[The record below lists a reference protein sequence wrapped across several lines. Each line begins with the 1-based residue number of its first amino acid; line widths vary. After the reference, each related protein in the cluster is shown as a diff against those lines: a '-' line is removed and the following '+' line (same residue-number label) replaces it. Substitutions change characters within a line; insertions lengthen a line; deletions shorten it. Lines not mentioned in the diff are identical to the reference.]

1 MTNGVRVRLNRYV
14 ALTAVAL
21 PPLVYGMF
29 RFSIGILVPKIE
41 SQYSINDSVMGLI
54 VSISVGIVGIGVF
67 ASSYFAERYGERK
80 TILLGLTLF
89 SVPLVGLTFS
99 ASLVTFSL
107 LIMVSSL
114 GSGLFIPAVYGAVSL
129 LMPKRRGLGAG
140 IVSSAYNVGGLVG
153 PALIGYLL
161 LFYFWGISFLA
172 IALSGAISIAV
183 FLFAFRGEMGGKT
196 EGTRGQLRLVLHNR
210 SVVVLALAALLADGS
225 FVTYLSWTPEFLLR
239 TFDVSGSFT
248 AVVDLLFGIG
258 IGLGGIGVFVA
269 GFLLDKIGGRRSAA
283 LGGVLATLATAGL
296 YLSGSLYAS
305 LLLMLV
311 GSFFLNWFWTLVT
324 VMSQLKVGA
333 NQRSAATS
341 LVQAAGFVGACA
353 GPGLAG
359 LLGGARAVPLIL
371 TVVLPYVAYVAVIAF
386 YRD

>member
-1 MTNGVRVRLNRYV
+1 LNRYA
-14 ALTAVAL
+14 ALAAVAL
-21 PPLVYGMF
+21 PTLVYGMF
-29 RFSIGILVPKIE
+29 RFSIGILIPKIE

-54 VSISVGIVGIGVF
+54 VSISVGVVGIGVF
-67 ASSYFAERYGERK
+67 VSSYVAERYGERK

-89 SVPLVGLTFS
+89 TVPLVGMSFN

-107 LIMVSSL
+107 LLMLSSL

-129 LMPKRRGLGAG
+129 LLPKRRGVGAG
-140 IVSSAYNVGGLVG
+140 FVSSAYNLGGLVG

-161 LFYFWGISFLA
+161 LYYFWGTSFLV
-172 IALSGAISIAV
+172 IALAGAISIAV
-183 FLFAFRGEMGGKT
+183 LLIAFRGEMGGKD
-196 EGTRGQLRLVLHNR
+196 EGIRGQVGLVLHNR
-210 SVVVLALAALLADGS
+210 RVIVLALAALLADGG

-239 TFDVSGSFT
+239 TFDVSGNFT
-248 AVVDLLFGIG
+248 AVVDLLFGVG

-269 GFLLDKIGGRRSAA
+269 GFLLDKVGGKRSAVF
-283 LGGVLATLATAGL
+283 GGGIATLATAGL
-296 YLSGSLYAS
+296 YLSRSLFAS
-305 LLLMLV
+305 VLLMLV

-341 LVQAAGFVGACA
+341 LVQAAGFIGACA

-359 LLGGARAVPLIL
+359 LLGGASAVPLIL
-371 TVVLPYVAYVAVIAF
+371 TVVLPYVDYVAVIAF
-386 YRD
+386 LYAD

>member
-1 MTNGVRVRLNRYV
+1 LNRYA
-14 ALTAVAL
+14 ALAAVAL
-21 PPLVYGMF
+21 PTLVYGMF
-29 RFSIGILVPKIE
+29 RFSIGILIPKIE

-54 VSISVGIVGIGVF
+54 VSISVGVVGIGVF
-67 ASSYFAERYGERK
+67 VSSYVAERYGERK

-89 SVPLVGLTFS
+89 TVPLVGMSFN

-107 LIMVSSL
+107 LLMLSSL

-129 LMPKRRGLGAG
+129 LLPKRRGVGAG
-140 IVSSAYNVGGLVG
+140 FVSSAYNLGGLVG

-161 LFYFWGISFLA
+161 LYYFWGTSFLV
-172 IALSGAISIAV
+172 IALAGAISIAV
-183 FLFAFRGEMGGKT
+183 LLIAFRGEMGGKD
-196 EGTRGQLRLVLHNR
+196 EGIRGQVGLVLHNR
-210 SVVVLALAALLADGS
+210 RVIVLALAALLADGG

-239 TFDVSGSFT
+239 TFDVSGNFT
-248 AVVDLLFGIG
+248 AVVDLLFGVG
-258 IGLGGIGVFVA
+258 IVLGGIGVFVA
-269 GFLLDKIGGRRSAA
+269 GFLLDKVGGKRSAVF
-283 LGGVLATLATAGL
+283 GGGIATLATAGL
-296 YLSGSLYAS
+296 YLSRSLFAS
-305 LLLMLV
+305 VLLMLV

-341 LVQAAGFVGACA
+341 LVQAAGFIGACA

-359 LLGGARAVPLIL
+359 LLGGASAVPLIL

-386 YRD
+386 LYAD

>member
-1 MTNGVRVRLNRYV
+1 MNRYA
-14 ALTAVAL
+14 ALAAVAL
-21 PPLVYGMF
+21 PTLVYGMF
-29 RFSIGILVPKIE
+29 RFSIGILIPKIE

-54 VSISVGIVGIGVF
+54 VSISVGVVGIGVF
-67 ASSYFAERYGERK
+67 VSSYVAERYGERK

-89 SVPLVGLTFS
+89 TVPLVGMSFN

-107 LIMVSSL
+107 LLMLSSL

-129 LMPKRRGLGAG
+129 LLPKRRGVGAG
-140 IVSSAYNVGGLVG
+140 FVSSAYNLGGLVG

-161 LFYFWGISFLA
+161 LYYFWGTSFLV
-172 IALSGAISIAV
+172 IALAGAISIAV
-183 FLFAFRGEMGGKT
+183 LLIAFRGEMGGKD
-196 EGTRGQLRLVLHNR
+196 EGIRGQVGLVLHNR
-210 SVVVLALAALLADGS
+210 RVIVLALAALLADGG

-239 TFDVSGSFT
+239 TFDVSGNFT
-248 AVVDLLFGIG
+248 AVVDLLFGVG

-269 GFLLDKIGGRRSAA
+269 GFLLDKVGGKRSAVF
-283 LGGVLATLATAGL
+283 GGGIATLATAGL
-296 YLSGSLYAS
+296 YLSRSLFAS
-305 LLLMLV
+305 VLLMLV

-341 LVQAAGFVGACA
+341 LVQAAGFIGACA

-359 LLGGARAVPLIL
+359 LLGGASAVPLIL

-386 YRD
+386 LYAD

>member
-1 MTNGVRVRLNRYV
+1 MNRYA
-14 ALTAVAL
+14 ALAAVAL
-21 PPLVYGMF
+21 PTLVYGMF
-29 RFSIGILVPKIE
+29 RFSIGILIPKIE

-54 VSISVGIVGIGVF
+54 VSISVGVVGIGVF
-67 ASSYFAERYGERK
+67 VSSYVAERYGERK

-89 SVPLVGLTFS
+89 TVPLVGMSFN

-107 LIMVSSL
+107 LLMLSSL

-129 LMPKRRGLGAG
+129 LLPKRRGVGAG
-140 IVSSAYNVGGLVG
+140 FVSSAYNLGGLVG

-161 LFYFWGISFLA
+161 LYYFWGTSFLV
-172 IALSGAISIAV
+172 IALAGAISIAV
-183 FLFAFRGEMGGKT
+183 LLIAFRGEMGGKD
-196 EGTRGQLRLVLHNR
+196 EGIRGQVGLVLHNR
-210 SVVVLALAALLADGS
+210 RVIVLALAALLADGG

-239 TFDVSGSFT
+239 TFDVSGNFT
-248 AVVDLLFGIG
+248 AVVDLLFGVG

-269 GFLLDKIGGRRSAA
+269 GFLLDKVGGKRSAVF
-283 LGGVLATLATAGL
+283 GGGIATLATAGL
-296 YLSGSLYAS
+296 YLSRSLFAS
-305 LLLMLV
+305 VLLMLV

-341 LVQAAGFVGACA
+341 LVQAAGFIGACA

-359 LLGGARAVPLIL
+359 LLGGASAVPLIL
-371 TVVLPYVAYVAVIAF
+371 TVVLPYVDYVAVIAF
-386 YRD
+386 LYAD

>member
-1 MTNGVRVRLNRYV
+1 LNRYA
-14 ALTAVAL
+14 ALAAVAL
-21 PPLVYGMF
+21 PTLVYGMF
-29 RFSIGILVPKIE
+29 RFSIGILIPKIE

-54 VSISVGIVGIGVF
+54 VSISVGVVGIGVF
-67 ASSYFAERYGERK
+67 VSSYVAERYGERK

-89 SVPLVGLTFS
+89 TVPLVGMSFN

-107 LIMVSSL
+107 LLMLSSL

-129 LMPKRRGLGAG
+129 LLPKRRGVGAG
-140 IVSSAYNVGGLVG
+140 FVSSAYNLGGLVG

-161 LFYFWGISFLA
+161 LYYFWGTSFLV
-172 IALSGAISIAV
+172 IALAGAISIAV
-183 FLFAFRGEMGGKT
+183 LLIAFRGEMGGKD
-196 EGTRGQLRLVLHNR
+196 EGIRGQVGLVLHNR
-210 SVVVLALAALLADGS
+210 RVIVLALAALLADGG

-239 TFDVSGSFT
+239 TFDVSGNFT
-248 AVVDLLFGIG
+248 AVVDLLFGVG

-269 GFLLDKIGGRRSAA
+269 GFLLDKVGGKRSAVF
-283 LGGVLATLATAGL
+283 GGGIATLATAGL
-296 YLSGSLYAS
+296 YLSRSLFAS
-305 LLLMLV
+305 VLLMLV

-341 LVQAAGFVGACA
+341 LVQAAGFIGACA

-359 LLGGARAVPLIL
+359 LLGGASAVPLIL

-386 YRD
+386 LYAD

>member
-1 MTNGVRVRLNRYV
+1 LNRYA

-29 RFSIGILVPKIE
+29 RFSIGVLVPKIE
-41 SQYSINDSVMGLI
+41 SQYAINDSVMGLI

-67 ASSYFAERYGERK
+67 ASSSVAERYGERM

-89 SVPLVGLTFS
+89 SVPLIGVPFS
-99 ASLVTFSL
+99 ASLVAFSL
-107 LIMVSSL
+107 LVMMSSL
-114 GSGLFIPAVYGAVSL
+114 GSGLFIPAVYGAVAL
-129 LMPKRRGLGAG
+129 LMPKRRGIGAG
-140 IVSSAYNVGGLVG
+140 IVSSTYNVGGLLG
-153 PALIGYLL
+153 PAVTGYLL
-161 LFYFWGISFLA
+161 LFFFWGVSFLV
-172 IALSGAISIAV
+172 IALAGGISIVV
-183 FLFAFRGEMGGKT
+183 FLVAFHGEMGGKT
-196 EGTRGQLRLVLHNR
+196 QGNRDQLGSVLRNR

-225 FVTYLSWTPEFLLR
+225 FVTYLTWTPEFLLR
-239 TFDVSGSFT
+239 SFDVSGSFT

-258 IGLGGIGVFVA
+258 IGLGGIGVFLA

-283 LGGVLATLATAGL
+283 LGGGVAALALVGV
-296 YLSGSLYAS
+296 YLSGSLFAS

-311 GSFFLNWFWTLVT
+311 GSFFLNWFWSLVT

-333 NQRSAATS
+333 KQQSAATS

-359 LLGGARAVPLIL
+359 LLGGAEALPLVL
-371 TVVLPYVAYVAVIAF
+371 TVVLPYVAYEAVIVF
-386 YRD
+386 LYRD